1 MKKEELKRLKAGLL
15 ALSLCLTLGSC
26 KKNEVKKE
34 EQTQEG
40 AIVIFIE
47 GKALIYSGEYNMF
60 VGEDYTSVGG
70 NMLKYSEITR
80 FSFGID
86 AVQVKSKED
95 AIELAEAIV
104 GEENIIYLDYKD
116 EDIELTYSKKI
127 K

>member
-26 KKNEVKKE
+26 KVKSKE

-60 VGEDYTSVGG
+60 VGEDYTRVGG

-80 FSFGID
+80 FSSGTN